1 MIFETIFKQLRIE
14 NNLTAKDLASRLGFS
29 KNIIYAWERG
39 RAEPSYTTLLQIAKI
54 FNVSI
59 DYLLGN
65 EDDFGNIV
73 SKESNGAELSPA
85 EWDFIRKVRT
95 LDPRHFKVLQMQ
107 LETLTELQAESF
119 KK

>member
-1 MIFETIFKQLRIE
+1 MSFEMIFKQLRTE
-14 NNLTAKDLASRLGFS
+14 NNLTAKELSSRLGFS

-54 FNVSI
+54 FNVSV

-65 EDDFGNIV
+65 EDDFGNV
-73 SKESNGAELSPA
+73 VAKTNNGAELSPA
-85 EWDFIRKVRT
+85 EWDFVRKMRS
-95 LDPRHFKVLQMQ
+95 LDPRHVKVLEMQ
-107 LETLTELQAESF
+107 LETLTELQAESL

>member
-1 MIFETIFKQLRIE
+1 MLKIKELREERGWSQKELAEKIE
-14 NNLTAKDLASRLGFS
+14 STN
-29 KNIIYAWERG
+29 KNIWAYENGIAY
-39 RAEPSYTTLLQIAKI
+39 PSIETLIRLADT
-54 FNVSI
+54 FHVSI
-59 DYLLGN
+59 DFLVSH
-65 EDDFGNIV
+65 EDDFGNVV

-107 LETLTELQAESF
+107 LETLTELQAESL